1 MGSLPEL
8 EKGTLLSENTELYRR
23 GYDILWNRQRWELRQ
38 RKYYLMRKEGIR
50 RSRKPFPTAADLHLA
65 LIDEHINKLKP
76 FTMAQ
81 VTGQE
86 KLATFYSLR
95 QQLAEITSSAADFF
109 SFEIKERSN
118 LLRVLETVVD
128 TMWLRGRGI
137 IKAFVDPFEDY
148 KICHENIDPL
158 FLLMPDDCND
168 FDDAYEWVHVRQIN
182 VHNFR
187 LDRRYCQEYRN
198 SDGSINE
205 STLKKICGGPD
216 AVTRLKT
223 QRGRDF
229 DMIQEDKEIRE
240 GYTHTANA
248 DTIII
253 WDHYIKTMG
262 GYICYPYCPVA
273 MDIVVRKPYG
283 IPYKV
288 QGKVSP
294 GFVSFPAEITDEG
307 WYSPRGA
314 AEKVADMEIYGSKA
328 WNAKA
333 DAITFFNTPL
343 LTSEQPISN
352 PANFRWAPGEY
363 IPGNARAIQF
373 GQPSISFDQEISFA
387 RGEAEQ
393 RVMMPDMAIEKPN
406 QRGNE
411 KRTAKEVNVASSLAQ
426 VGTNHQ
432 NGIFKQSLS
441 VLFRHDWGL
450 MLQYK
455 RKQLTYFVS
464 EDLQTVPEQAL
475 HEEYLIYPGGA
486 TDDWDKT
493 QRIAK
498 AQQRFQEL
506 KGVPNVNQDE
516 LVRDLLASDDAR
528 LVKRLLVPSNIKAA
542 TEAEDEAQEITSMMV
557 THFAAPVKPGED
569 HLTRIKTIL
578 QLLMSHGQKG
588 IPVDKLA
595 QQRIQQHL
603 AAHMQYLK
611 QMNPKAAAEVVK
623 MIRAAEKAPMQTAP
637 PPRVQPQP
645 APSPM
650 AML

>member
-1 MGSLPEL
+1 MSDN
-8 EKGTLLSENTELYRR
+8 SQLYRR
-23 GYDILWNRQRWELRQ
+23 GFDILQNRQRWELRQ
-38 RKYYLMRKEGIR
+38 RKYYLMRSEGIR
-50 RSRKPFPTAADLHLA
+50 RTRKPFPTAADLHLA
-65 LIDEHINKLKP
+65 LIDEAISKLKP
-76 FTMAQ
+76 FTLAQ

-86 KLATFYSLR
+86 KLATFCSLR
-95 QQLAEITSSAADFF
+95 QQLAELTSSAADFF

-137 IKAFVDPFEDY
+137 IKAYVDPFDDY
-148 KICHENIDPL
+148 KLVHENIDPL

-182 VHNFR
+182 VAKFK
-187 LDRRYCQEYRN
+187 LDRRYCQDYRGD
-198 SDGSINE
+198 DGEIYSN
-205 STLKKICGGPD
+205 TLEKLCGGKD
-216 AVTRLKT
+216 AVDRLKT

-240 GYTHTANA
+240 GYTHTSNA

-262 GYICYPYCPVA
+262 GYVVYPYCPVA
-273 MDIVVRKPYG
+273 MDVVIRKPYG

-294 GFVSFPAEITDEG
+294 GFFSFPAEVKDEG
-307 WYSPRGA
+307 WYSPRGV
-314 AEKVADMEIYGSKA
+314 AEKIADMEIYACKV

-333 DAITFFNTPL
+333 DGITFFNTPM
-343 LTSEQPISN
+343 LTSEQPIQN

-363 IPGNARAIQF
+363 IPGNAKAVQF
-373 GQPSISFDQEISFA
+373 GQPSISFDQEIMFA

-393 RVMMPDMAIEKPN
+393 RAMMPDMAIEKPS
-406 QRGNE
+406 QRGSE

-426 VGTNHQ
+426 VGTNHSAS
-432 NGIFKQSLS
+432 IFKQSLCS
-441 VLFRHDWGL
+441 LFRHDWGL

-455 RKQLTYFVS
+455 RKQLNYFVS
-464 EDLQTVPEQAL
+464 EDLQTVPEAAL

-486 TDDWDKT
+486 TDDWDKA
-493 QRIAK
+493 QRMNK
-498 AQQRFQEL
+498 ANGRFQEL
-506 KGVPNVNQDE
+506 KGAPNVNQDE

-528 LVKRLLVPSNIKAA
+528 LVKRLLMPANIKAA

-569 HLTRIKTIL
+569 HLTRIKTLL
-578 QLLMSHGQKG
+578 QFLMSAGPKA
-588 IPVDKLA
+588 IPLDPLA
-595 QQRIQQHL
+595 KQRLQGHL
-603 AAHMQYLK
+603 AEHMKYLK
-611 QMNPKAAAEVVK
+611 AMNPKAASEVMK
-623 MIRAAEKAPMQTAP
+623 MIQTAEKMPMNPNAPQPTQFTRPLPP
-637 PPRVQPQP
+637 PPRARGKKQF
-645 APSPM
+645 
-650 AML
+650 AMI